1 MKVEKRK
8 KIHHKICIFC
18 GFYYNNVMI
27 YPILIVFGVILVLV
41 LVLAK
46 ISPFSSDFTIEVPQ
60 QDEKIIEKVVE
71 IEKIVEDTTKINE
84 LQQEIDK
91 LTQKLQELAEK
102 PQDPNISSGK
112 IYRNIGLEM
121 FHEKDLDKFNVVLNE
136 IIGKN
141 VLFVTDSSFL
151 LGENFKDHKIY
162 EGVVT
167 KYDIIKDRYPDHPIV
182 RFWVRVPSVLGN
194 TNINLQ
200 WVYDSKKLDLDFSSP
215 KLVSEF
221 LKTKEPKSELFLIE
235 I

>member
-1 MKVEKRK
+1 
-8 KIHHKICIFC
+8 
-18 GFYYNNVMI
+18 MI

-41 LVLAK
+41 LILAK

-60 QDEKIIEKVVE
+60 QNEKIIEKVVE
-71 IEKIVEDTTKINE
+71 VEKIVEDTTKINE
-84 LQQEIDK
+84 LQQEIAE
-91 LTQKLQELAEK
+91 LTQKLQELRDK
-102 PQDPNISSGK
+102 PQDLNISSGK

-121 FHEKDLDKFNVVLNE
+121 FHEKDLNKFNKIIDE
-136 IIGKN
+136 IVGQK

-162 EGVVT
+162 EGVIT
-167 KYDIIKDRYPDHPIV
+167 KYDITKDRYPDHPII
-182 RFWVRVPSVLGN
+182 RFWVRVPSVLSN

-200 WVYDSKKLDLDFSSP
+200 WIYDSKKLELDFSSP

-221 LKTKEPKSELFLIE
+221 LKTKQPKSELFLME